1 MTLFSIFR
9 IPRSWL
15 RIKYRNERRARDS
28 AHVWTRSLRSL
39 VIFVHSTFANLFF
52 FIFFLF
58 FVRLGNLEASC
69 KFQRALHLKKEDRS
83 GPKICCEEGYNEWLL
98 IFWIFF
104 WGLKNGK
111 SLLLLYH
118 YARFSSNCCYVDWLF
133 AC

>member
-15 RIKYRNERRARDS
+15 PIKCRNERRARDS
-28 AHVWTRSLRSL
+28 AHGHDHCDRWSFLCTQLSRVFFSL
-39 VIFVHSTFANLFF
+39 F
-52 FIFFLF
+52 FFLF

-69 KFQRALHLKKEDRS
+69 KFQRALHSKKEDRS

-104 WGLKNGK
+104 WGPKNGK

-118 YARFSSNCCYVDWLF
+118 CARFSSNCCYVDWLF

>member
-1 MTLFSIFR
+1 MTLLSTFR

-69 KFQRALHLKKEDRS
+69 KFQRALHSKKEDRS
-83 GPKICCEEGYNEWLL
+83 DPKICCEESYNEWLP

-104 WGLKNGK
+104 RIQRMGSHCYYYLTVL
-111 SLLLLYH
+111 ST
-118 YARFSSNCCYVDWLF
+118 NCCYVDWLF